1 MNRRIKPDAILFDF
15 GGTID
20 TNGVHW
26 SEKYWD
32 GYLYTKVPVTKAIYE
47 KAYVYAGD
55 RMLMDLVLPTFSFKQ
70 TIATQIEMQLKW
82 LENNGYIPLDKTTH
96 YLTSILKF
104 CYDDVV
110 ETIKALIPF
119 LENIH
124 RKYKL
129 GIVSNFY
136 GNINNV
142 LKEFNINEYFD
153 LVIDSAVV
161 GIRKPDPE
169 IFLLGV
175 NRFGI
180 HPSMVLVIG
189 DSYDRDI
196 EPASKAGC
204 MTAWL
209 KGRSWTV
216 QPDGE
221 QADITINNLQELNL
235 ILEL

>member
-1 MNRRIKPDAILFDF
+1 MNMKLKPEAILFDF

-32 GYLYTKVPVTKAIYE
+32 GYLYAKVPVTKAIYE

-55 RMLMDLVLPTFSFKQ
+55 RMLTGSILPTFSFKQ
-70 TIATQIEMQLKW
+70 TIAMQIEMQLKW
-82 LENNGYIPLDKTTH
+82 LVNSGEIPSGKTSQ

-110 ETIKALIPF
+110 GTIKALIPF

-124 RKYKL
+124 KKFKS

-180 HPSMVLVIG
+180 HPSKVLVIG

-216 QPDGE
+216 QPGGE
-221 QADITINNLQELNL
+221 LADITINNLQELNL